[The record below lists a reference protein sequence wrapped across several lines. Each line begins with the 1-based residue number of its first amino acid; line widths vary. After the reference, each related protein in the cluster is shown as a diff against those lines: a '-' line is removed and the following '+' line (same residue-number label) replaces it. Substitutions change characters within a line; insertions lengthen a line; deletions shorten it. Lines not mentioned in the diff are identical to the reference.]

1 MRERY
6 EVFYQGQSVG
16 EVTLSQQGVYT
27 LLSCT
32 CGKVTGQI
40 TRLLCQNGQQ
50 TASVGVMMPEGTR
63 LVLGKRLTRSD
74 LTRLGLTP
82 ESTFLLSEG
91 QRRETGAQTDPDP
104 APAEGMWAPCREP
117 GTVFADPELQSA
129 CAGVRGAL
137 TRKQGDDIISPLI
150 NGNHRRV
157 LGLTA
162 DIRSDAADGNPRR
175 ADKNHQAAPGK
186 SLFAH

>member
-137 TRKQGDDIISPLI
+137 TRKQGDETLLAVPLGPDRPFPMMPVFCFGTCERI
-150 NGNHRRV
+150 GGSTYLVIKKKNGKLIV
-157 LGLTA
+157 
-162 DIRSDAADGNPRR
+162 
-175 ADKNHQAAPGK
+175 
-186 SLFAH
+186 